1 MSFDSVVI
9 VDWSAASA
17 PSPARES
24 ADAIWIGEARGDA
37 AQSTYLRTR
46 AAAEYWLRARIADAR
61 TRGERLLI
69 GADFAFGY
77 PAGFAAALTGRAE
90 ALAVWEWLAGEL
102 TDDDDNRND
111 RIAVA
116 ARINRAFPGLGPFWF
131 NPTQEDKPDLP
142 REGRARHGYGP
153 LADLRA
159 VDARATGAQSVWK
172 LGGPGSVGSQVL
184 TGLPV
189 LWRLRAEGG
198 VAAWPF
204 EASDDA
210 PVVLAEVFP
219 SLLAR
224 EVAALIPA
232 GSGRH
237 ASWPIKDAVQV
248 RLLALALA
256 RLAGGGALAPLLAPD
271 APEQTLREEG
281 WILGVGGETALRDAA
296 HAVGDAALPPRPDE
310 AAMSPRVS
318 APQAARAGS
327 GPLTP
332 PRLRDDCFAMPQGVA
347 WVPVDVA
354 LARLRAGL
362 QPVTGAETLPT
373 AEAAGRILAAAPTAR
388 RANPPM
394 ANAAVDGYGF
404 AHAATGT
411 GAHRLPLLEGRA
423 AAGQPYG
430 AAVPAG
436 AALRILTGAPLPE
449 GVDTVI
455 LEEDTASDAA
465 TVAFD
470 GPVRRGANTRRAGE
484 DVAAGAEALPEG
496 HRLRPPDLALL
507 TALGVGEVAVR
518 RQLRVAVLSTG
529 DELRD
534 TAAAAHEI
542 FDANRPMLRALVA
555 GWGYAPVDLGAAP
568 DDADAIAAR
577 LDRGARE
584 ADVILTS
591 GGASAGDEDHVSQL
605 LRRRG
610 TLSSWRIALKPGRP
624 LALAKWD
631 GVPVFGLPG
640 NPVAAM
646 VCALIFARPALSVL
660 AGAGWCDPVAM
671 TVPAAFSKSKK
682 PGRREYLRARLDGQ
696 GHAEVFASEGSGRI
710 SGLAWA
716 EGLVELGDAA
726 AEIAPGDAVR
736 YIPYSAFGM

>member
-1 MSFDSVVI
+1 MTFDRVVI
-9 VDWSAASA
+9 VDWSAASK

-24 ADAIWIGEARGDA
+24 ADAIWIAEAGGGTA
-37 AQSTYLRTR
+37 ESTYLRTR
-46 AAAEYWLRARIADAR
+46 AAAEDWLRARIAAAR

-77 PAGFAAALTGRAE
+77 PAGFAAGLTGRAE
-90 ALAVWEWLAGEL
+90 ALAVWEWLAAALSDGP
-102 TDDDDNRND
+102 DNRND
-111 RIAVA
+111 RIAVG
-116 ARINRAFPGLGPFWF
+116 ARMNRAFPGLGPFWF
-131 NPTQEDKPDLP
+131 NPTPQDMLDLP
-142 REGRARHGYGP
+142 RMGRARHGYGP
-153 LADLRA
+153 LAELRA
-159 VDARATGAQSVWK
+159 VDARAPGAQSVWK
-172 LGGPGSVGSQVL
+172 LGGAGAVGSQVL

-204 EASDDA
+204 EPCADA

-224 EVAALIPA
+224 EVAAQIPA
-232 GSGRH
+232 GRGRH
-237 ASWPIKDAVQV
+237 AWPVKDAVQV

-256 RLAGGGALAPLLAPD
+256 RLAGDGALAPLLAPD
-271 APEQTLREEG
+271 VPAQTLREEG
-281 WILGVGGETALRDAA
+281 WILGVGNEAALRDAA
-296 HAVGDAALPPRPDE
+296 RAAGEAALPPRPDVTTRT
-310 AAMSPRVS
+310 PRGTG
-318 APQAARAGS
+318 PQAARAAS

-332 PRLRDDCFAMPQGVA
+332 PRLRDDCFAMPQGVD
-347 WVPVDVA
+347 WVPVDDA

-362 QPVTGAETLPT
+362 TPVTGAVTLPT
-373 AEAAGRILAAAPTAR
+373 SEAAGRILAAAPTAR

-404 AHAATGT
+404 AHAATGA
-411 GAHRLPLLEGRA
+411 GVQRLPLLEGRA
-423 AAGQPYG
+423 AAGAPYG

-449 GVDTVI
+449 GIDTVI
-455 LEEDTASDAA
+455 LEEDTATDAA

-470 GPVRRGANTRRAGE
+470 GPIRRGANTRRAGE
-484 DVAAGAEALPEG
+484 DVAAGAEVLPEG

-518 RQLRVAVLSTG
+518 RKLRVAVLSTG

-542 FDANRPMLRALVA
+542 LDANRPMLRALIA
-555 GWGYAPVDLGAAP
+555 AWGYAPVDLGAAP
-568 DDADAIAAR
+568 DDAQEIAAR

-591 GGASAGDEDHVSQL
+591 GGASAGDEDHVSKL
-605 LRRRG
+605 LRLRG

-624 LALAKWD
+624 LALATWD
-631 GVPVFGLPG
+631 GAPVFGLPG

-660 AGAGWCDPVAM
+660 AGAGWRDPVAM
-671 TVPAAFSKSKK
+671 TVPAAFTKSKK
-682 PGRREYLRARLDGQ
+682 PGRREYLRARLDAEGR
-696 GHAEVFASEGSGRI
+696 AEVFASEGSGRI
-710 SGLAWA
+710 SGLVWA
-716 EGLVELGDAA
+716 EGLVELGDGG
-726 AEIAPGDAVR
+726 AEIAPGDPVR
-736 YIPYSAFGM
+736 YIPYSAFGV